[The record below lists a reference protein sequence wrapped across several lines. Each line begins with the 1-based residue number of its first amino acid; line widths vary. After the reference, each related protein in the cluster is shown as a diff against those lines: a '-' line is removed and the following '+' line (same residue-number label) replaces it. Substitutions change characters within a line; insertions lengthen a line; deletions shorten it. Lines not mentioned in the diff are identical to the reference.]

1 MKNKYELIKEK
12 LYKFSPYGVKV
23 SKETRAT
30 LIGHPS
36 YISSEYSFLNY
47 MFVPL
52 SDIELVDLEKMLN
65 VEIPIS
71 YVNFLKNFSN
81 GLKILHST
89 LCLDGYR
96 KINGRGIEA
105 SYQPFSI
112 LTINGPERPPNAKDN
127 YFFIGG
133 YDWDGSNLYIDTE
146 TERIH
151 FCSRWDAT
159 SLYSWDSLEDM
170 LLSEIDRLYTLFTE
184 DGRQIDE
191 NISTLPF

>member
-112 LTINGPERPPNAKDN
+112 LTINGSERPQNAKDN

>member
-105 SYQPFSI
+105 FYQPFSI
-112 LTINGPERPPNAKDN
+112 LTINGPERPQNAKDN